1 VKPNTGMPAFLGRMG
16 ALLLSLFVG
25 LPAAAANAVFQDLL
39 TVPRVDGS
47 LLAVHV
53 QRPSTTG
60 KVPLL
65 VYIDGSL
72 CIPSTYNESVAW
84 LLEKSDGAHPFALA
98 VIEKPGPTIPALN
111 AEGNIEIG
119 PDFQCSA
126 EFRQRYSIDQRVIG
140 HLRALQHLN
149 RHASWWNGELLVWGF
164 SDGARIGAQLAAYYP
179 QTKAVALVGV
189 GGGMRMADSMEAMVC
204 SAPADT
210 AACRESLRKEMDEI
224 RAAPVPT
231 RDWMGESNTYATW
244 ASRLDAVEANVLRDL
259 KAPLL
264 VVHGERDGSVPVA
277 SARKLAELMQGSG
290 VVFRYR
296 EIPGM
301 RHSLWGAATP
311 QASEALHQ
319 EVLEWLT
326 AQEGDSER

>member
-1 VKPNTGMPAFLGRMG
+1 MG
-16 ALLLSLFVG
+16 LVLLLALASS
-25 LPAAAANAVFQDLL
+25 PAEAGSAVFSESLK
-39 TVPRVDGS
+39 VPRVDGT
-47 LLAVHV
+47 LVDVHL
-53 QRPSTTG
+53 QRPSTKR

-84 LLEKSDGAHPFALA
+84 LLQKSDGAHPFALA
-98 VIEKPGPTIPALN
+98 VIEKPGPTLPALN
-111 AEGNIEIG
+111 AEGDIEIG
-119 PDFQCSA
+119 PDFQCST
-126 EFRQRYSIDQRVIG
+126 EFRQHYSIDQRVID
-140 HLRALQHLN
+140 HLRVLQHLN

-164 SDGARIGAQLAAYYP
+164 SDGGRVGAQLAAYYP
-179 QTKAVALVGV
+179 QTRAVALVGV

-204 SAPADT
+204 AAPADT
-210 AACRESLRKEMDEI
+210 AVCRESLRKEMDEI

-231 RDWMGESNTYATW
+231 RDWMGESNTYAAW

-296 EIPGM
+296 EVPGM
-301 RHSLWGAATP
+301 RHSLWGAASP
-311 QASEALHQ
+311 QESEALHQ
-319 EVLEWLT
+319 EMLEWLT
-326 AQEGDSER
+326 AQEDDAGR

>member
-1 VKPNTGMPAFLGRMG
+1 MTAFVGRM
-16 ALLLSLFVG
+16 ALVLLLALAYSPAEAGSAAFSESLK
-25 LPAAAANAVFQDLL
+25 
-39 TVPRVDGS
+39 VPRVDGT
-47 LLAVHV
+47 LVDVHL
-53 QRPSTTG
+53 QRPSTQR

-72 CIPSTYNESVAW
+72 CIPSTYNESVTW

-98 VIEKPGPTIPALN
+98 VIEKPGPTLPALN
-111 AEGNIEIG
+111 AEGDIEIG

-126 EFRQRYSIDQRVIG
+126 EFRQHYSIDQRVID
-140 HLRALQHLN
+140 HLRVLQHLN

-164 SDGARIGAQLAAYYP
+164 SDGGRIGAQLAAYYP
-179 QTKAVALVGV
+179 QTKAVAVVGV

-204 SAPADT
+204 VAPADT

-231 RDWMGESNTYATW
+231 RDWMGESNTYAAW

-296 EIPGM
+296 EVPGM
-301 RHSLWGAATP
+301 RHSLWGTASP
-311 QASEALHQ
+311 QESEALHQ
-319 EVLEWLT
+319 EVLDWLT
-326 AQEGDSER
+326 AQDDDVGR

>member
-1 VKPNTGMPAFLGRMG
+1 MTAFVGRM
-16 ALLLSLFVG
+16 ALVLLLALAYSPAEAGSAAFSESLK
-25 LPAAAANAVFQDLL
+25 
-39 TVPRVDGS
+39 VPRVDGT
-47 LLAVHV
+47 LVDVHL
-53 QRPSTTG
+53 QRPSTQR

-72 CIPSTYNESVAW
+72 CIPSTYNESVTW

-98 VIEKPGPTIPALN
+98 VIEKPGPTLPALN

-126 EFRQRYSIDQRVIG
+126 EFRQHYSIDQRVID
-140 HLRALQHLN
+140 HLRVLQHLN

-164 SDGARIGAQLAAYYP
+164 SDGGRVGAQLAAYYP
-179 QTKAVALVGV
+179 QTRAVALVGV

-204 SAPADT
+204 AAPADT

-296 EIPGM
+296 EVPGM
-301 RHSLWGAATP
+301 RHSLWGTASL
-311 QASEALHQ
+311 QESEALHQ
-319 EVLEWLT
+319 VVLEWLT
-326 AQEGDSER
+326 AQEDDVGR

>member
-1 VKPNTGMPAFLGRMG
+1 MTPFVGRMG
-16 ALLLSLFVG
+16 LVLLLALVSSPAEAGSAAFSESLK
-25 LPAAAANAVFQDLL
+25 
-39 TVPRVDGS
+39 VPRVDGT
-47 LLAVHV
+47 LVDVHL
-53 QRPSTTG
+53 QRPSTAG

-84 LLEKSDGAHPFALA
+84 LLEKSDGARPFALA

-126 EFRQRYSIDQRVIG
+126 EFRQRYSIDQRVID

-204 SAPADT
+204 SGPKDT
-210 AACRESLRKEMDEI
+210 AACREALRKEMDEI

-301 RHSLWGAATP
+301 RHSLWGTAST
-311 QASEALHQ
+311 QESEALHQ

-326 AQEGDSER
+326 AQEGDAGR

>member
-1 VKPNTGMPAFLGRMG
+1 MALV
-16 ALLLSLFVG
+16 LLLALAYSPAEAGSAAFSESLK
-25 LPAAAANAVFQDLL
+25 
-39 TVPRVDGS
+39 VPRVDGT
-47 LLAVHV
+47 LVDVHL
-53 QRPSTTG
+53 QRPSTQR

-72 CIPSTYNESVAW
+72 CIPSTYNESVTW

-98 VIEKPGPTIPALN
+98 VIEKPGPTLPALN
-111 AEGNIEIG
+111 AEGDIEIG

-126 EFRQRYSIDQRVIG
+126 EFRQHYSIDQRVID
-140 HLRALQHLN
+140 HLRVLQHLN

-164 SDGARIGAQLAAYYP
+164 SDGGRIGAQLAAYYP
-179 QTKAVALVGV
+179 QTKAVAVVGV

-204 SAPADT
+204 VAPADT

-231 RDWMGESNTYATW
+231 RDWMGESNTYAAW

-296 EIPGM
+296 EVPGM
-301 RHSLWGAATP
+301 RHSLWGTASP
-311 QASEALHQ
+311 QESEALHQ
-319 EVLEWLT
+319 EVLDWLT
-326 AQEGDSER
+326 AQDDDVGR

>member
-1 VKPNTGMPAFLGRMG
+1 MTPFVGRMG
-16 ALLLSLFVG
+16 LVLLLALVSSPAEAGSAAFSESLK
-25 LPAAAANAVFQDLL
+25 
-39 TVPRVDGS
+39 VPRVDGT
-47 LLAVHV
+47 LVDVHL
-53 QRPSTTG
+53 QRPSTAG

-84 LLEKSDGAHPFALA
+84 LLEKSDGARPFALA

-126 EFRQRYSIDQRVIG
+126 EFRQHYSIDQRVID

-164 SDGARIGAQLAAYYP
+164 SDGGRIGAQLAAYYP

-204 SAPADT
+204 SGPDT
-210 AACRESLRKEMDEI
+210 AACREALRKEMDEI

-244 ASRLDAVEANVLRDL
+244 ANRLDAVEANVLRDL

-301 RHSLWGAATP
+301 RHSLWGTATP
-311 QASEALHQ
+311 HESEALHQ
-319 EVLEWLT
+319 ETLEWLT
-326 AQEGDSER
+326 AQEGVAGR

>member
-1 VKPNTGMPAFLGRMG
+1 MG
-16 ALLLSLFVG
+16 LVLLLALVSSPAEAGSAAFSESLK
-25 LPAAAANAVFQDLL
+25 
-39 TVPRVDGS
+39 VPRVDGT
-47 LLAVHV
+47 LVDVHL
-53 QRPSTTG
+53 QRPSTAG

-84 LLEKSDGAHPFALA
+84 LLEKSDGARPFALA

-126 EFRQRYSIDQRVIG
+126 EFRQHYSIDQRVID

-164 SDGARIGAQLAAYYP
+164 SDGGRIGAQLAAYYP

-204 SAPADT
+204 SGPKDT
-210 AACRESLRKEMDEI
+210 AACGEALRKEMDEI

-301 RHSLWGAATP
+301 RHSLWGTATP
-311 QASEALHQ
+311 QESEALHQ

-326 AQEGDSER
+326 AQEDDSER

>member
-1 VKPNTGMPAFLGRMG
+1 MTPFVGRMG
-16 ALLLSLFVG
+16 LVLLLALVSSPAEAGSAAFSESLK
-25 LPAAAANAVFQDLL
+25 
-39 TVPRVDGS
+39 VPRVDGT
-47 LLAVHV
+47 LVDVHL
-53 QRPSTTG
+53 QRPSTAG

-84 LLEKSDGAHPFALA
+84 LLEKSDGARPFALA

-126 EFRQRYSIDQRVIG
+126 EFRQHYSIDQRVID

-164 SDGARIGAQLAAYYP
+164 SDGGRIGAQLAAYYP

-204 SAPADT
+204 SGPKDT
-210 AACRESLRKEMDEI
+210 AACGEALRKEMDEI

-301 RHSLWGAATP
+301 RHSLWGTATP
-311 QASEALHQ
+311 HESEALHQ
-319 EVLEWLT
+319 ETLEWLT
-326 AQEGDSER
+326 AQEGDAGR

>member
-1 VKPNTGMPAFLGRMG
+1 MG
-16 ALLLSLFVG
+16 LVLLLALVSSPAEAGSAAFSESLKVS
-25 LPAAAANAVFQDLL
+25 
-39 TVPRVDGS
+39 RVDGT
-47 LLAVHV
+47 LLDVHLK
-53 QRPSTTG
+53 RPSTKR

-126 EFRQRYSIDQRVIG
+126 EFRQHYSIDQRVID
-140 HLRALQHLN
+140 HLRVLQHLN

-164 SDGARIGAQLAAYYP
+164 SDGGRIGAQLAAYYR
-179 QTKAVALVGV
+179 QTRAVALVGV

-204 SAPADT
+204 AAPADT

-224 RAAPVPT
+224 RAAPLPT

-264 VVHGERDGSVPVA
+264 VMHGERDGSVPVA

-296 EIPGM
+296 EVPGM
-301 RHSLWGAATP
+301 RHSLWGTASP
-311 QASEALHQ
+311 QESEALHQ
-319 EVLEWLT
+319 EVLDWLT
-326 AQEGDSER
+326 AQDDDVGR